1 MKNNSKEDI
10 MNCIYDIIEKYN
22 LSLSSKYGYSF
33 YGCDSSTGLS
43 CYNRESF
50 LALRSDYNKG
60 NKALASYNISLILY
74 TLIVYAF
81 NNQIRFNSVGEY
93 NLPVGKRDF
102 NSRMQAKLSTFID
115 YLHSHEC
122 SFSSLDFRSFDISG
136 LNYDDF
142 IYIDPPYLITCA
154 TYNEND
160 SWNEDLERDLLS
172 FLDVLN
178 ERNIRFTLSNVLRS
192 KGKTNSILLEW
203 LARNKA
209 RCRII
214 YLDYSYSNSNYHA
227 KNRDL
232 KSDEVLIL
240 NY

>member
-115 YLHSHEC
+115 YPLVHTHRNNLS
-122 SFSSLDFRSFDISG
+122 SFPTISDLPAEKALYFSENTFTSPFIERTLIISSSDI
-136 LNYDDF
+136 LAF
-142 IYIDPPYLITCA
+142 
-154 TYNEND
+154 
-160 SWNEDLERDLLS
+160 ERALPFS
-172 FLDVLN
+172 A
-178 ERNIRFTLSNVLRS
+178 
-192 KGKTNSILLEW
+192 ILL
-203 LARNKA
+203 
-209 RCRII
+209 
-214 YLDYSYSNSNYHA
+214 
-227 KNRDL
+227 
-232 KSDEVLIL
+232 
-240 NY
+240 